1 MSSRGAAT
9 TERGVTRLCRRS
21 RHASGDG
28 VRGCLNRA
36 ASHTVSRRHRTVCR
50 SIKVLRQ
57 PEGGP
62 SEQELYEAALQY
74 VRKISGFRK
83 PARVNQ
89 EAFDAA
95 VLEITAASR
104 VLLERL
110 HVPKR

>member
-1 MSSRGAAT
+1 M
-9 TERGVTRLCRRS
+9 
-21 RHASGDG
+21 
-28 VRGCLNRA
+28 
-36 ASHTVSRRHRTVCR
+36 CR

-57 PEGGP
+57 PDRGA
-62 SEQELYEAALQY
+62 SDQELYEAALQY

-95 VLEITAASR
+95 VQEIAATSR

-110 HVPKR
+110 HVPKRAVHAHTHEHDAVPAS